1 MTALSSIYQGSRLD
15 HALSAAVRV
24 YGAVLGR
31 PQLLLRFGG
40 VLLVLAFAVAWGQ
53 AAIVPTLDTTMR
65 WFVYFPTAVI
75 AGGWVSILYSVRW
88 HRFIVFGE
96 RSVGLFD
103 VRFTRRELVFLWRT
117 VQLTAI
123 PVSIFGGFAIAALT
137 LALPMPMVMILGA
150 TATLTV
156 FYAYARL
163 GLTIPAAAIGR
174 PSSLGESWRD
184 SDARQLVFT
193 MVFVLVSVPFFGG
206 LALVDAFPFDS
217 ALANS
222 VVHKALW
229 LIAAALNAAVLSFN
243 YLEVYG
249 SPAAEAPAD

>member
-1 MTALSSIYQGSRLD
+1 
-15 HALSAAVRV
+15 
-24 YGAVLGR
+24 
-31 PQLLLRFGG
+31 
-40 VLLVLAFAVAWGQ
+40 
-53 AAIVPTLDTTMR
+53 
-65 WFVYFPTAVI
+65 
-75 AGGWVSILYSVRW
+75 
-88 HRFIVFGE
+88 
-96 RSVGLFD
+96 
-103 VRFTRRELVFLWRT
+103 
-117 VQLTAI
+117 
-123 PVSIFGGFAIAALT
+123 
-137 LALPMPMVMILGA
+137 
-150 TATLTV
+150 
-156 FYAYARL
+156 
-163 GLTIPAAAIGR
+163 IPAAAIGR

-249 SPAAEAPAD
+249 SPALEPLAD